1 MQGTVILRSASVFA
15 LAVSLSACNLGTRSS
30 AGRTPMPSNTTLAQA
45 NSTNAPAQA
54 LSFGPGDKYFA
65 TSSANT
71 HGVTFSVW
79 LNGRP
84 VNAVVPA
91 GKSVDITQE
100 MKGHANVVVIQ
111 WKRTQKNGTGT
122 LTIQSRNKPVLSAK
136 VTPSSPPTGKVSK
149 TFIAPQAPVG
159 RPSTGP

>member
-1 MQGTVILRSASVFA
+1 MQGTVIFRSVGVFA
-15 LAVSLSACNLGTRSS
+15 LAAALSACNLGTRSA

-45 NSTNAPAQA
+45 NSTVAPAQA
-54 LSFGPGDKYFA
+54 LSQHPGDKYFA
-65 TSSANT
+65 STSANT

-79 LNGRP
+79 LNARP
-84 VNAVVPA
+84 VNVLFPA
-91 GKSVDITQE
+91 GKAVDITQE

-122 LTIQSRNKPVLSAK
+122 LTIQSRNKPVLTAK
-136 VTPSSPPTGKVSK
+136 VTPSSPATGKVSK

-159 RPSTGP
+159 RPPTGP